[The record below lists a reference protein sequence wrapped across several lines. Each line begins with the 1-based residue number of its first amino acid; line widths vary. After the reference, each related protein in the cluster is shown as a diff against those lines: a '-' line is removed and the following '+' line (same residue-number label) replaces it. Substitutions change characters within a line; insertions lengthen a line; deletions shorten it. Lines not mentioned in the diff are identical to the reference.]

1 MSWATEEFKGID
13 LGDKRLNKRA
23 FLLAEQLAAKPTARR
38 LSENKVLELVSL
50 QWDAK
55 IINFFAPIFIVNLNS
70 LILTSL
76 LPHND
81 LIR

>member
-1 MSWATEEFKGID
+1 MCSGVDA
-13 LGDKRLNKRA
+13 
-23 FLLAEQLAAKPTARR
+23 PRR

>member
-1 MSWATEEFKGID
+1 MAVALIGPIPGI
-13 LGDKRLNKRA
+13 LCKRLA
-23 FLLAEQLAAKPTARR
+23 AGILLARR

>member
-1 MSWATEEFKGID
+1 MA
-13 LGDKRLNKRA
+13 LNAPMVSIELEYLFGVGAHRRV
-23 FLLAEQLAAKPTARR
+23 ARR

-81 LIR
+81 LIW